1 MKTSKKDKVLFAV
14 MLAAAVL
21 LFAVA
26 LILKRPPGL
35 FMVAPYFC
43 FQFLFALK
51 PRHYIAFGINSSGI
65 KWHLQ
70 KHGQL
75 EVYRFIVLCC
85 YLATMIGGIIWMILG

>member
-1 MKTSKKDKVLFAV
+1 MKTSKKDKVLFAI
-14 MLAAAVL
+14 MLTAAII
-21 LFAVA
+21 LFIVA
-26 LILKRPPGL
+26 LIIKRPPGL

-51 PRHYIAFGINSSGI
+51 PRHFFAFGINSSGI
-65 KWHLQ
+65 KWLLQ

-75 EVYRFIVLCC
+75 EVYRFFVLCC